1 MFQFRC
7 TIHRKIRRNVFGVMY
22 IENSRLCI
30 FRDRCMRPNPH
41 GQVSLKMQNIELVFD
56 VSVLS
61 DFKRRKFDG
70 RMDLKS
76 NFKMDITSNKLGH
89 FSF

>member
-1 MFQFRC
+1 M
-7 TIHRKIRRNVFGVMY
+7 N
-22 IENSRLCI
+22 ENSPGKS
-30 FRDRCMRPNPH
+30 FSQKYPH

-56 VSVLS
+56 VSVLG
-61 DFKRRKFDG
+61 DFKHRKFNG
-70 RMDLKS
+70 RMDLTS

>member
-1 MFQFRC
+1 
-7 TIHRKIRRNVFGVMY
+7 
-22 IENSRLCI
+22 
-30 FRDRCMRPNPH
+30 
-41 GQVSLKMQNIELVFD
+41 MQNIELVFD
-56 VSVLS
+56 VSVPS

-70 RMDLKS
+70 QMDLTS

>member
-1 MFQFRC
+1 
-7 TIHRKIRRNVFGVMY
+7 
-22 IENSRLCI
+22 
-30 FRDRCMRPNPH
+30 
-41 GQVSLKMQNIELVFD
+41 MQNIELVFD

-70 RMDLKS
+70 RMDLTS

>member
-1 MFQFRC
+1 MHLLYAPMYLSRACGKLILLKLNLGSLLLHMQFL
-7 TIHRKIRRNVFGVMY
+7 Y
-22 IENSRLCI
+22 Q
-30 FRDRCMRPNPH
+30 NPH

-61 DFKRRKFDG
+61 DFKHRKFYG
-70 RMDLKS
+70 RMDLTS

>member
-1 MFQFRC
+1 MINKVSILFKPAIPE
-7 TIHRKIRRNVFGVMY
+7 TNY
-22 IENSRLCI
+22 DLPALCPELCFPLFPGI
-30 FRDRCMRPNPH
+30 YSPH

-61 DFKRRKFDG
+61 DFKHRKFDG
-70 RMDLKS
+70 RMDLTS

>member
-1 MFQFRC
+1 MFHWHYSVVSASRFLKLFRS
-7 TIHRKIRRNVFGVMY
+7 TVIKMQEFLTVK
-22 IENSRLCI
+22 
-30 FRDRCMRPNPH
+30 NPH

-61 DFKRRKFDG
+61 IFKRRKFDG
-70 RMDLKS
+70 RMDLTS